1 MLNRQLVVCR
11 GLVLNRLQEYLKISV
26 ISGIR
31 SREAYGITYDE
42 PWDGNPLT
50 KSRRVKHA
58 DHKYYL
64 PGKIRWVLRKN
75 EPVSQDIPLKAS
87 FTRAVSLR
95 RTEKPV
101 RHNVVRFRGYGGLP
115 DWVDPERMEGICT
128 VDCDL
133 GPAVVTKA
141 RRGVLK
147 YLHSR
152 YHNVGYEI
160 WLRPGPVDLQIE
172 LFIAGERSKNSEV
185 KVNWE
190 SNVVVLGEK
199 LENLDSAEDS
209 GSDSEGVGV
218 NASV

>member
-11 GLVLNRLQEYLKISV
+11 GLVLNRLQEYLEISV

-50 KSRRVKHA
+50 KSWRVKHA

-64 PGKIRWVLRKN
+64 PGKIEWVLRKN
-75 EPVSQDIPLKAS
+75 ELVSRDIPIKAS
-87 FTRAVSLR
+87 FTRVVSLR
-95 RTEKPV
+95 RSEKPV
-101 RHNVVRFRGYGGLP
+101 RHNVVRFRGYGRLP
-115 DWVDPERMEGICT
+115 DWVDPGRTKGVCT

-133 GPAVVTKA
+133 GPSVLTKA

-152 YHNVGYEI
+152 YHKVGYEI

-172 LFIAGERSKNSEV
+172 LFVAGERSRSDEV
-185 KVNWE
+185 RVKWE
-190 SNVVVLGEK
+190 SDVMMLEEEK
-199 LENLDSAEDS
+199 GLDSSED
-209 GSDSEGVGV
+209 DSE
-218 NASV
+218 SDLE

>member
-42 PWDGNPLT
+42 PWDGSPDT

-64 PGKIRWVLRKN
+64 PGKIRWLLRKN

-87 FTRAVSLR
+87 LTRALSLR

-115 DWVDPERMEGICT
+115 DWVDPKRMERICT

-133 GPAVVTKA
+133 GPAVLTKV

-172 LFIAGERSKNSEV
+172 LFVAGERSRSDEV
-185 KVNWE
+185 KVSWE
-190 SNVVVLGEK
+190 SDVMMLEEEK
-199 LENLDSAEDS
+199 GLDSSEDD
-209 GSDSEGVGV
+209 SDSDLE
-218 NASV
+218 